1 VKNEGQGPFM
11 LKILDPSLRDQELF
25 TSCLELIREKD
36 CNDAGLSV
44 TDVKSMV
51 SKALDING
59 RQMTFGDLE
68 GRTLTCKG
76 TTRPYKRCLNFHA
89 SRARDYAMK
98 QGWISSNVTFKYSWS
113 GDFNENQMTK
123 YLDTL
128 GTSFDDPNVGSNV
141 IGISDE
147 SLLNESIQDDDLEST
162 TVSDI
167 S

>member
-1 VKNEGQGPFM
+1 
-11 LKILDPSLRDQELF
+11 
-25 TSCLELIREKD
+25 
-36 CNDAGLSV
+36 
-44 TDVKSMV
+44 
-51 SKALDING
+51 
-59 RQMTFGDLE
+59 
-68 GRTLTCKG
+68 
-76 TTRPYKRCLNFHA
+76 
-89 SRARDYAMK
+89 
-98 QGWISSNVTFKYSWS
+98 
-113 GDFNENQMTK
+113 MTK